1 MDLLKF
7 ALQCH
12 GSFGPGPNHFK
23 KYRPFVLRLGCF
35 CPFHRLLG
43 ELAILG
49 GKMHVQS
56 VRVIG
61 DDSERKM
68 GQLRASEKRFVCR
81 FHTAFWTPFG
91 DEFEL
96 TGEKQ
101 PALVNNVPLGDVDAV
116 TRSLKSSPVTHI

>member
-1 MDLLKF
+1 VDLLKF

-43 ELAILG
+43 ELAVLVSG
-49 GKMHVQS
+49 GMHTQG

-68 GQLRASEKRFVCR
+68 CQLRTSEVS
-81 FHTAFWTPFG
+81 HQTPRSG
-91 DEFEL
+91 DE
-96 TGEKQ
+96 
-101 PALVNNVPLGDVDAV
+101 
-116 TRSLKSSPVTHI
+116 SI